1 MRIDL
6 LTTCATCG
14 VDVSDGAHYCAACGY
29 EQPGRV
35 PDEHGEV
42 VDLVD
47 PHVTA
52 ALLPTQP
59 SQTSLL
65 VTIGIIALLLCL
77 TVPLLVA
84 RAVFYGPDDIV
95 RDYFSA
101 LAARDAKGAWAALAP
116 DLNASQEPLLSAAA
130 VANPGYAPPAN
141 FVLTHLDTDGEDA
154 TATVTYTADGS
165 SVTDVLRL
173 HEGKATNLLQRWH
186 ITDGTRPVLVQ
197 SPGGGPF
204 QLAGVSIQAGSG
216 PASLPAFPG
225 RYTLSLADNPLF
237 AADPVPVHPG
247 DQQAAVLNVHVSPAA
262 ETAITARAKQFID
275 ACAKSTQAAP
285 SGCPFGV
292 SNGGYT
298 EPVHWDVLS
307 YPTYTFNVGDDGQVV
322 VGDQTSGTIRITGGP
337 NSYYSPDTLTYY
349 VQGTATASGGTVQFT
364 PGQ

>member
-14 VDVSDGAHYCAACGY
+14 TDGPDGAHYCAACGY

-35 PDEHGEV
+35 PDAHGEV

-47 PHVTA
+47 PQVTP

-65 VTIGIIALLLCL
+65 VTIGIVALLLCL
-77 TVPLLVA
+77 TVPLLVV

-101 LAARDAKGAWAALAP
+101 LAARDAKGAWAALDPGLDAGH
-116 DLNASQEPLLSAAA
+116 EPLLSAAA

-154 TATVTYTADGS
+154 TATVAYTVDGS
-165 SVTDVLRL
+165 AVTDVLKL

-186 ITDGTRPVLVQ
+186 ITDGARPVLVQ
-197 SPGGGPF
+197 SPGGSPF
-204 QLAGVSIQAGSG
+204 QLAGVTIQAGSG
-216 PASLPAFPG
+216 GASLPAFPG

-262 ETAITARAKQFID
+262 ETAVTARIKQYID
-275 ACAKSTQAAP
+275 QCAKSTQAAP
-285 SGCPFGV
+285 NGCPFGV
-292 SNGGYT
+292 SSGAYA

-307 YPTYTFNVGDDGQVV
+307 YPTYQMSVGDNGQVV
-322 VGDQTSGTIRITGGP
+322 VGSQSSGTVRITGGP
-337 NSYYSPDTLTYY
+337 NSYYPPDTQSFS
-349 VQGTATASGGTVQFT
+349 VQGTATADGTNIQFT
-364 PGQ
+364 TGQ